1 MEKSIVISAGDRHH
15 EVDRQVS
22 CLARFRSLASS
33 VKPATFVSMA
43 NSPPQRT
50 TSLKF
55 SLVRPS
61 LFFSTARQRVD
72 AYFTQQ
78 GLTPHT
84 NSIMWQKSLFFL
96 FTYGTLYSLITA
108 NLFGVQSL
116 LGLAILLGLCAAFVG
131 FNVSHDAIHGAFSAR
146 GWVNR
151 LLSTSF
157 FSAGCQSVRLANYPY
172 CGSSYLHQYSW
183 TIDRA
188 VFSRLTLKKL
198 G

>member
-1 MEKSIVISAGDRHH
+1 MGKSIVISAGDRHH

-50 TSLKF
+50 TSLKI

-72 AYFTQQ
+72 AYFTQH
-78 GLTPHT
+78 GLLPHT
-84 NSIMWQKSLFFL
+84 NSIMWQKSQFFL
-96 FTYGTLYSLITA
+96 FTYRILFGLIIA

-116 LGLAILLGLCAAFVG
+116 FGLAVLLGLWAGFVG

-146 GWVNR
+146 GWVNQ
-151 LLSTSF
+151 LLSTCF
-157 FSAGCQSVRLANYPY
+157 FLLGVSPY
-172 CGSSYLHQYSW
+172 VWRTTHTVIHHTYTNIPGHDED
-183 TIDRA
+183 I
-188 VFSRLTLKKL
+188 
-198 G
+198 